1 MNNIVIVSKENCAFA
16 YGAGVEI
23 GKVGNRPSHANLLVL
38 NEVMKQ
44 IPTTLVEDNFRIFL
58 MNINSSIQSGYAKY
72 YVKTGKYLNGNPIQP
87 DELELMKDHY
97 KLYAEGERFMNLTY
111 GATDFI
117 PKMKEEFELKKL
129 RTEAYKKLD
138 AFIKANAN
146 KVGAGNVTTVVN
158 DPDKELRETLDAQIK
173 EALMSKDM
181 ETAKMLM
188 DMRKTL
194 KDPQVV
200 TTATGSQQGYQPA
213 PEFDID
219 DSQSLDDM
227 KPARPSN
234 TNLDTMQADNSEEDN
249 DDPIEFEPVGK
260 GQVPDWDTNKSE
272 SQA

>member
-44 IPTTLVEDNFRIFL
+44 IPTTLVEENYRIFL
-58 MNINSSIQSGYAKY
+58 MDINSSIQSGYAKY
-72 YVKTGKYLNGNPIQP
+72 YVKTGKYLNGNPLQP
-87 DELELMKDHY
+87 DELELMKEHF

-111 GATDFI
+111 GATGFI
-117 PKMKEEFELKKL
+117 PKMKEEFELKKQ

-173 EALMSKDM
+173 EALQSKDM

-188 DMRKTL
+188 EMRKDL
-194 KDPQVV
+194 RAPEVV
-200 TTATGSQQGYQPA
+200 TNATGSQKGYQPA

-219 DSQSLDDM
+219 DSTSLDDI
-227 KPARPSN
+227 KSNRPSA
-234 TNLDTMQADNSEEDN
+234 TNNETDETDENEE
-249 DDPIEFEPVGK
+249 PIEFEPVK
-260 GQVPDWDTNKSE
+260 GNQPNWDANE